1 MQNVAAL
8 FGEAAAPEKR
18 CGEGIVNI
26 LKAAVE
32 EIYTGGLAK
41 VTLNLRGG
49 SKHQFHRMQRVKS
62 TSNVQRQRNRNSQSN
77 NRRLN
82 RWQQDSA

>member
-1 MQNVAAL
+1 MMNVSAL
-8 FGEAAAPEKR
+8 FGENAAPDKR

-26 LKAAVE
+26 IKAAVE

-49 SKHQFHRMQRVKS
+49 G
-62 TSNVQRQRNRNSQSN
+62 QSIN
-77 NRRLN
+77 FTECKG
-82 RWQQDSA
+82 